1 MNIFS
6 DEFYDLLNE
15 QLDEK
20 GAVVSFDGELS
31 DLFEK
36 LDEYVKRFYYFNV
49 KSYGYVYDFMHKN
62 DKYEISKNYGP
73 DILYKV
79 VRNDNAANYID
90 IHEVGIG
97 LLRGREN
104 LETFDRMRQ
113 IMNNLEALNR
123 MNAPM
128 DEINKEINQKILSMK
143 KRV

>member
-128 DEINKEINQKILSMK
+128 DEINKEINYKILSMK